1 MWGGSGLIRTDPYGS
16 YGAGRIGDFVLQ
28 GDYIGSIRNQS
39 DLDSAQVRRARR
51 GGFLSTTGSF
61 QLNSGGGRG
70 VAPGQGPRGSDRRLK
85 KNIKLVGTSKSGLN
99 IYHFNYKKPEIWGH
113 DTFSVVMA
121 QEVPFASV
129 KGTDGFYRVNYDLID
144 VDFKRVA

>member
-1 MWGGSGLIRTDPYGS
+1 MRFLD
-16 YGAGRIGDFVLQ
+16 
-28 GDYIGSIRNQS
+28 QS
-39 DLDSAQVRRARR
+39 DLDKTQERRERR
-51 GGFLSTTGSF
+51 GSGFHSTTGSF
-61 QLNSGGGRG
+61 QLNSGGRG
-70 VAPGQGPRGSDRRLK
+70 VAAGQGPRGSDRRLK

-113 DTFSVVMA
+113 GTFSGVMA

-129 KGTDGFYRVNYDLID
+129 KGADGFYRVNYDLID